1 MNVYLTDK
9 KEEMEL
15 GRDIWDI
22 ISEDPEEAGFIW
34 DAEQER
40 WTCDTENYAWWD
52 RVADDLAAADALKK
66 ELSDKGVDYRRELD
80 EALKYVHDIDDR
92 AAIMRGTLEKIA
104 AEYDRE
110 KPEFEIVVD
119 GEIIDTVKAWDA
131 DSAADIWQNSP
142 DGWRYLDRYRTINNK
157 EASFT
162 VRDATRGDAE

>member
-40 WTCDTENYAWWD
+40 WTCDAENYAWWD
-52 RVADDLAAADALKK
+52 RVADDLAAADALKE

-80 EALKYVHDIDDR
+80 EALEYVHDIDDR

-157 EASFT
+157 EASYT